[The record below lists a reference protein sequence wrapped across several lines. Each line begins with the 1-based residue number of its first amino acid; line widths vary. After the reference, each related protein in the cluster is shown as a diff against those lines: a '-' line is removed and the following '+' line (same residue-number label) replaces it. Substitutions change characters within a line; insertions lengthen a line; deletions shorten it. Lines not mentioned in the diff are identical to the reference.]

1 MSQLRPLAI
10 DLAYR
15 PESYFWAYDN
25 NIKLAS
31 DIKGAERKAMYE
43 RALRSGD
50 IELANAIISE
60 PELTHEQ
67 RKAQSGIHPAWMG
80 GEYLPKREAQEVE
93 IARITIASTTQDVT
107 CVYAK
112 RGKSRIHYRIVDEYE
127 GMTLDNRR
135 RTSLKPLS
143 LIELF
148 DFFIKGWDLFCCL
161 DANFCEHGYVRE
173 EVQGFI
179 VDASSSFYAEFGD
192 LVTQRVDA
200 WVDEKREAQGLDD
213 TVDDEELGADDE

>member
-1 MSQLRPLAI
+1 MSQLHPLAI

-112 RGKSRIHYRIVDEYE
+112 RCKSRIHYRIVDEYE

-161 DANFCEHGYVRE
+161 DANFCEHCYVRE

>member
-1 MSQLRPLAI
+1 
-10 DLAYR
+10 
-15 PESYFWAYDN
+15 
-25 NIKLAS
+25 
-31 DIKGAERKAMYE
+31 MYE

-80 GEYLPKREAQEVE
+80 GEYLPNREAQEVE

-112 RGKSRIHYRIVDEYE
+112 RGKSRIYYRIVDEYE

-192 LVTQRVDA
+192 LVAQRVDT
-200 WVDEKREAQGLDD
+200 WIDQRREEQGLNELNS
-213 TVDDEELGADDE
+213 DDEDEE

>member
-1 MSQLRPLAI
+1 MSQLHPLAI

-67 RKAQSGIHPAWMG
+67 RKAQSGMHPAWMG

-135 RTSLKPLS
+135 RTSLRPLS

-192 LVTQRVDA
+192 LVTQKVDA
-200 WVDEKREAQGLDD
+200 WVDQRREEQGLNEFNS
-213 TVDDEELGADDE
+213 DDEDDE

>member
-1 MSQLRPLAI
+1 MSKMNLSVI

-43 RALRSGD
+43 RALKSGD
-50 IELANAIISE
+50 IHLANAIISE

-80 GEYLPKREAQEVE
+80 GEYLPNRKAREVE

-107 CVYAK
+107 CIYAK
-112 RGKSRIHYRIVDEYE
+112 RGKSRIYYRVVDEYE
-127 GMTLDNRR
+127 NMTLDERV
-135 RTSLKPLS
+135 RTSVKPLT

-161 DANFCEHGYVRE
+161 EANFGEYGYDRD

-179 VDASSSFYAEFGD
+179 VDASSSFYAEFED
-192 LVTQRVDA
+192 LVRQRVDQ
-200 WVDEKREAQGLDD
+200 WVDQRREESGCNELES
-213 TVDDEELGADDE
+213 DDE

>member
-1 MSQLRPLAI
+1 MSQLHPLAI

-200 WVDEKREAQGLDD
+200 WVDQRREEQGLNELNS
-213 TVDDEELGADDE
+213 DDEDEE

>member
-1 MSQLRPLAI
+1 MSQLHPLAI

-192 LVTQRVDA
+192 LVTQRVDT
-200 WVDEKREAQGLDD
+200 WVDQRREEQGLNELNS
-213 TVDDEELGADDE
+213 DDEDEE

>member
-1 MSQLRPLAI
+1 MSQLHPLAI

-192 LVTQRVDA
+192 LVTQRVDT
-200 WVDEKREAQGLDD
+200 WVDQRREEQGLNEFNS
-213 TVDDEELGADDE
+213 DDEDDE

>member
-43 RALRSGD
+43 RALKSGD
-50 IELANAIISE
+50 IHLANAIISE

-67 RKAQSGIHPAWMG
+67 RKAQSGIHPSWMG
-80 GEYLPKREAQEVE
+80 GEYLPNREAQEVE

-112 RGKSRIHYRIVDEYE
+112 RGSERIHYRVVDEYE
-127 GMTLDNRR
+127 GMTLEARS
-135 RTSLKPLS
+135 RTSIRPLT

-161 DANFCEHGYVRE
+161 EANFSDHGYR
-173 EVQGFI
+173 QGRSPRFHRRRK
-179 VDASSSFYAEFGD
+179 
-192 LVTQRVDA
+192 L
-200 WVDEKREAQGLDD
+200 
-213 TVDDEELGADDE
+213 

>member
-1 MSQLRPLAI
+1 MSQLHPLAI

-80 GEYLPKREAQEVE
+80 GEYLPNREAQEVE

-192 LVTQRVDA
+192 LVAQRVDA
-200 WVDEKREAQGLDD
+200 WVDQRREEQGLNELNS
-213 TVDDEELGADDE
+213 DDEDEE

>member
-1 MSQLRPLAI
+1 MSQLHPLAI

-80 GEYLPKREAQEVE
+80 GEYLPNREAQEVE

-112 RGKSRIHYRIVDEYE
+112 RGKSRIYYRIVDEYE

-192 LVTQRVDA
+192 LVAQRVDT
-200 WVDEKREAQGLDD
+200 WIDQRREEQGLNELNS
-213 TVDDEELGADDE
+213 DDEDEE

>member
-1 MSQLRPLAI
+1 MSQLHPLAI

-25 NIKLAS
+25 KIKLAS

-80 GEYLPKREAQEVE
+80 GEYLPNREAQEVE

-112 RGKSRIHYRIVDEYE
+112 RGKSRIYYRIVDEYE

-192 LVTQRVDA
+192 LVAQRVDA
-200 WVDEKREAQGLDD
+200 WVDQRREEQGLNELNS
-213 TVDDEELGADDE
+213 DDEDEE

>member
-1 MSQLRPLAI
+1 MSQLHPLAI

-80 GEYLPKREAQEVE
+80 GEYLPNREAQEVE
-93 IARITIASTTQDVT
+93 IARIAIASTTQDVT

-161 DANFCEHGYVRE
+161 DANFCEHSYVRE

-192 LVTQRVDA
+192 LVAQRVDT
-200 WVDEKREAQGLDD
+200 WVDQRREEQGLNEFNS
-213 TVDDEELGADDE
+213 DDEDEE